1 MKLFLKLLI
10 ITFFFSFNSFSQIDY
25 SVLVKKK
32 ISKSNIKSFAE
43 LDFYK
48 SHVDSECITGD
59 CKNGFSSLKQSFK
72 YRDGNNDK
80 HIDCIYLVGN
90 FKNGKLNGK
99 GVIYVFNHTNT
110 KGIDEQLKEGNY
122 NLMAKPKYTELI
134 ASDFKDNVATE
145 GIYSHRSEYKYGTA
159 AGCYHNKTVLIG
171 SNSWARYPKPLFSK
185 HFKDVSVKAYLKPTL
200 QVFYHGKFP
209 SLKFRDNTENGKNKE
224 YSKIEINYFY
234 INDYSSKSD
243 NFIRYTLYPEEDY
256 KYHVVDYKVVSNNII
271 KEQNSFT
278 AKIENGKCTNCDITN
293 ISDFA
298 VNQDKK
304 KKEKIKKERIE
315 KFNKANNFLGQFIGT
330 GNSFYYVNEIDDKG
344 CAKMIAFPTKAYV
357 LNLKDGSTRYQAR
370 KIITYQPNEY
380 NTCNLS
386 YYKIKHVKI
395 CSSCAGVGKTTLED
409 LTKYR
414 KIVWEK
420 GRDVIKHI
428 KASDVACKV
437 CTGFGVVKSY

>member
-1 MKLFLKLLI
+1 MKFLFSALI
-10 ITFFFSFNSFSQIDY
+10 VAIFISSNVYAQIDY
-25 SVLVKKK
+25 STLTKKK
-32 ISKSNIKSFAE
+32 ISKSNLKSFAE

-48 SHVDSECITGD
+48 SHVESKCVTGD

-80 HIDCIYLVGN
+80 HLDCIYLIGN

-110 KGIDEQLKEGNY
+110 KGIDKQLKSGDY
-122 NLMAKPKYTELI
+122 NLMKNPKYTELI
-134 ASDFKDNVATE
+134 ASDFNNNIASE
-145 GIYSHRSEYKYGTA
+145 GIYSHRSEYNYGTA

-171 SNSWARYPKPLFSK
+171 STSWARYPKPLFAK

-200 QVFYHGKFP
+200 QVFYHGKFS

-234 INDYSSKSD
+234 INDYSSKSN

-256 KYHVVDYKVVSNNII
+256 KYHIVDYKVVSNNII

-298 VNQDKK
+298 VNQKIRSDKK
-304 KKEKIKKERIE
+304 IEKERLE
-315 KFNKANNFLGQFIGT
+315 KFNKAKGFLGNFIGS
-330 GNSFYYVNEIDDKG
+330 GNSYYYLNEIDDQG
-344 CAKMIAFPTKAYV
+344 CAKTISFPTKAYV
-357 LNLKDGSTRYQAR
+357 LNFKDGATRYQAR
-370 KIITYQPNEY
+370 KMIVYQPNEE
-380 NTCNLS
+380 TLCNLS
-386 YYKIKHVKI
+386 YYIVKHVKI
-395 CSSCAGVGKTTLED
+395 CSSCAGVGKITLDD

-420 GRDVIKHI
+420 GRDVIKQI
-428 KASDVACKV
+428 KASDVACKT
-437 CTGFGVVKSY
+437 CAGLGVVKK